1 MKFGFTSLALLAMTM
16 LAPHAVEGG
25 QVFSHIFA
33 PRRDHAQDLHNAH
46 PNLHP
51 NNAASSSNPDPVPHL
66 EWNSQI
72 GQHQSRQGGGAPS
85 QFQPY
90 HNFQLE
96 QQQQHMGSSSNGAG
110 GGPGCRSRDRV
121 YLPDMQ
127 SFLIQVPLTYP
138 EAIQACQACGSELVL
153 VDGTNIDRFA
163 EAFTSLGL
171 YGDKKLW
178 IKSWFGEPVRT
189 PGTCPAVQI
198 DPLMGNRLTPIEEDC
213 QARFYALCY

>member
-1 MKFGFTSLALLAMTM
+1 MKFGFTSLALLAMT
-16 LAPHAVEGG
+16 LSSHVVEGG

-33 PRRDHAQDLHNAH
+33 PRRDHAQDLHAH

-51 NNAASSSNPDPVPHL
+51 NNAASSSSSSSSNPGPIPHL

-72 GQHQSRQGGGAPS
+72 GQQQSRQGAAPS

-96 QQQQHMGSSSNGAG
+96 QQQQQMGNNGING
-110 GGPGCRSRDRV
+110 GSGPECRSRDRV

-127 SFLIQVPLTYP
+127 SFLIQVPLSYQ
-138 EAIQACQACGSELVL
+138 EAMQACQACGSELVL
-153 VDGTNIDRFA
+153 IDGTNIDRFA
-163 EAFTSLGL
+163 EAFSSLGW

-178 IKSWFGEPVRT
+178 IKR
-189 PGTCPAVQI
+189 
-198 DPLMGNRLTPIEEDC
+198 
-213 QARFYALCY
+213 

>member
-1 MKFGFTSLALLAMTM
+1 MKFTSLAFLAMTM
-16 LAPHAVEGG
+16 LASQVVEGG
-25 QVFSHIFA
+25 QAFSHIFA
-33 PRRDHAQDLHNAH
+33 PRRDHAQDLHH

-51 NNAASSSNPDPVPHL
+51 NNAASSSSSSSAPVPHL

-72 GQHQSRQGGGAPS
+72 GQHQSRQGAALS

-90 HNFQLE
+90 QNFQLE
-96 QQQQHMGSSSNGAG
+96 QQHQQQQQMGNNGANE

-138 EAIQACQACGSELVL
+138 EAMQACQACGSELVL

-171 YGDKKLW
+171 YGDQKLW
-178 IKSWFGEPVRT
+178 IKR
-189 PGTCPAVQI
+189 
-198 DPLMGNRLTPIEEDC
+198 
-213 QARFYALCY
+213 

>member
-1 MKFGFTSLALLAMTM
+1 MKFGLPSLALLAMSM
-16 LAPHAVEGG
+16 LTSHVVEGG

-33 PRRDHAQDLHNAH
+33 PRRDHAQDLHH
-46 PNLHP
+46 PNLQP
-51 NNAASSSNPDPVPHL
+51 NNAASSSNPGPVPHL

-72 GQHQSRQGGGAPS
+72 GQQPNHQSRQGAALS

-90 HNFQLE
+90 NNFQLE
-96 QQQQHMGSSSNGAG
+96 QQQQQHMGSNIG
-110 GGPGCRSRDRV
+110 GSGPGCRSRDRV

-127 SFLIQVPLTYP
+127 SFLIQTPLTYQ
-138 EAIQACQACGSELVL
+138 EAMQACQACGSELVL

-163 EAFTSLGL
+163 EAFTSLGF
-171 YGDKKLW
+171 
-178 IKSWFGEPVRT
+178 WFGEPVRT

-213 QARFYALCY
+213 QARYYALCY

>member
-1 MKFGFTSLALLAMTM
+1 MKFTSLAFLAMTM
-16 LAPHAVEGG
+16 LASQVVE
-25 QVFSHIFA
+25 
-33 PRRDHAQDLHNAH
+33 
-46 PNLHP
+46 
-51 NNAASSSNPDPVPHL
+51 
-66 EWNSQI
+66 
-72 GQHQSRQGGGAPS
+72 GQHQNRQGAAPS

-90 HNFQLE
+90 QNFQLE
-96 QQQQHMGSSSNGAG
+96 QQQQQMGNNGAIG
-110 GGPGCRSRDRV
+110 GGPGCSSRDRV

-138 EAIQACQACGSELVL
+138 EAMQACQACGSELVL

-171 YGDKKLW
+171 YGDQKLW

-213 QARFYALCY
+213 QARLYALCY